1 MKALIISDSHGL
13 RDELIIISERHM
25 HDVDVMIHCGDSE
38 LELNAKE
45 LQDYKVVRGN
55 CDFLGAFPEEIV
67 HNLGESKLF
76 ATHGHLYGIK
86 QSLQSLYYR
95 SQEVDAKIV
104 CFGHS
109 HIMGAELIE
118 GVLFINPGSILLPR
132 LRKEKTYAVLEI
144 VENHALVTFYTIN
157 GEIFLTTK
165 YEIGA

>member
-13 RDELIIISERHM
+13 RDELLVISERHM
-25 HDVDVMIHCGDSE
+25 NNVDVMIHCGDSE
-38 LELNAKE
+38 LELNGKE

-55 CDFLGAFPEEIV
+55 CDFIGAFPEELV
-67 HNLGESKLF
+67 HNLGEYKLF

-95 SQEVDAKIV
+95 SQEVGAKIV

-109 HIMGAELIE
+109 HIMGAELIN

-132 LRKEKTYAVLEI
+132 LRKEKTYAILEI
-144 VENHALVTFYTIN
+144 IENQASVTFYTIN
-157 GEIFLTTK
+157 GEIFLTTR

>member
-1 MKALIISDSHGL
+1 LKALIISDSHGL
-13 RDELIIISERHM
+13 RDELIVIAERHM
-25 HDVDVMIHCGDSE
+25 NDVNVMVHCGDSE
-38 LELNAKE
+38 LEINAKE

-55 CDFLGAFPEEIV
+55 CDFLGTFPEEVV
-67 HNLGESKLF
+67 HNLGEYKLF

-95 SQEVDAKIV
+95 SQEVGAKIV

-132 LRKEKTYAVLEI
+132 LRKEKTYAILEI
-144 VENHALVTFYTIN
+144 VENQASVTFYTIN